1 MGCVCETKK
10 FCKVCYSK
18 TYYRLKRNDI
28 LQYQKQKYREK
39 KAEQHKLII
48 QRGKF
53 VLTFD

>member
-1 MGCVCETKK
+1 MSELNEK
-10 FCKVCYSK
+10 
-18 TYYRLKRNDI
+18 LKEGFKLLI